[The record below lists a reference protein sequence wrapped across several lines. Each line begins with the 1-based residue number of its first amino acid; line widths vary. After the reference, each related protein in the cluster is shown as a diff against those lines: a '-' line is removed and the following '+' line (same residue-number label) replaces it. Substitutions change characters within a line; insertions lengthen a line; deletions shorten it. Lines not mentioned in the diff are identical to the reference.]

1 MTLRKIIA
9 ALFASGYCLTAAAA
23 VVEGVVA
30 DRTTREP
37 LIGATVLV
45 EGTTK
50 GTTTD
55 ALGHFGLD
63 LPDGDH
69 TLVVS
74 YVRMSRAAWRSRA
87 VRPGWRSSLSPMRR
101 RCRP

>member
-74 YVRMSRAAWRSRA
+74 YVSY
-87 VRPGWRSSLSPMRR
+87 VP
-101 RCRP
+101 CRVEVTGSQ

>member
-74 YVRMSRAAWRSRA
+74 WRSRA

>member
-37 LIGATVLV
+37 LIL
-45 EGTTK
+45 
-50 GTTTD
+50 
-55 ALGHFGLD
+55 
-63 LPDGDH
+63 
-69 TLVVS
+69 
-74 YVRMSRAAWRSRA
+74 
-87 VRPGWRSSLSPMRR
+87 SLIHI
-101 RCRP
+101 

>member
-9 ALFASGYCLTAAAA
+9 VLFALGYCLTAAAA

-55 ALGHFGLD
+55 AQGISDSTFPKETIHWWF
-63 LPDGDH
+63 PIF
-69 TLVVS
+69 
-74 YVRMSRAAWRSRA
+74 RMYRVAWR
-87 VRPGWRSSLSPMRR
+87 
-101 RCRP
+101 

>member
-9 ALFASGYCLTAAAA
+9 VLFALGYCLTAAAA

-55 ALGHFGLD
+55 AQGHFGLD
-63 LPDGDH
+63 LPEETIH
-69 TLVVS
+69 WWFPIF
-74 YVRMSRAAWRSRA
+74 RMYRVAWR
-87 VRPGWRSSLSPMRR
+87 
-101 RCRP
+101 

>member
-9 ALFASGYCLTAAAA
+9 VLFALGYCLTAAAA

-55 ALGHFGLD
+55 AQGHFGLD
-63 LPDGDH
+63 LPGRKPY
-69 TLVVS
+69 TGGFLYFVCIVS
-74 YVRMSRAAWRSRA
+74 
-87 VRPGWRSSLSPMRR
+87 PGR
-101 RCRP
+101 